1 MFISI
6 IVPVYKVE
14 RYLEKFLDSILSC
27 RGALYEVILIL
38 RDSEDRC
45 VEIAKSYKEEFKDK
59 IELVY
64 QEGEGL
70 SNARNCGIKI
80 ARGKYVV
87 FFDSDDLIDNVLFSS
102 LLRYIKI
109 KDFDYDFDI
118 LISDYKV
125 IDRNGNISYVES
137 SIEDRGVIED
147 KRYLRSFLHNRR
159 NYWNVWQYIYK
170 LEFIL
175 KNDLFF
181 IEGIFSEDIDY
192 STKSILK
199 AEKIFFSHLPYYEY
213 RIGRVDSLANNIS
226 LKHISDL
233 CNIIEKS
240 ILEVE
245 LSNSEVKEALYERL
259 LDQYILSFVMIYD
272 LDIKQRREAI
282 RLIES
287 KKFILAKGKGIKYKF
302 IRFCNVFIIATILKF
317 IRYIRRCFYKIH

>member
-14 RYLEKFLDSILSC
+14 RYLEKFLDSMLSC

-38 RDSEDRC
+38 RDSEDKC

-80 ARGKYVV
+80 AKGKYVV
-87 FFDSDDLIDNVLFSS
+87 FFDSDDLIDDVLFSS

-159 NYWNVWQYIYK
+159 NYWNVWQYIYR
-170 LEFIL
+170 LDFIL

-199 AEKIFFSHLPYYEY
+199 AERIFFSHLPYYEY

-245 LSNSEVKEALYERL
+245 LSNSEVKEALYKRL

-287 KKFILAKGKGIKYKF
+287 KKFILAKGKGKKYKF
-302 IRFCNVFIIATILKF
+302 IRVCNVFIIATILKF
-317 IRYIRRCFYKIH
+317 IRYIRRRFYKIH

>member
-14 RYLEKFLDSILSC
+14 RYLEKFLDSMLSC

-45 VEIAKSYKEEFKDK
+45 IEIGKSYKEEFKDK

-80 ARGKYVV
+80 AKGKYVV

-109 KDFDYDFDI
+109 KDFDYGFDI

-170 LEFIL
+170 LDFIL

-181 IEGIFSEDIDY
+181 IEGMFSEDIDY

-199 AEKIFFSHLPYYEY
+199 AERIFFSHLPYYEY

-233 CNIIEKS
+233 CNILENS

-245 LSNSEVKEALYERL
+245 LSNSEVKEVLYERL

-287 KKFILAKGKGIKYKF
+287 KKFILTKGKGIKYKF
-302 IRFCNVFIIATILKF
+302 IRVCNVFIIATILRC

>member
-170 LEFIL
+170 LDFIL

-199 AEKIFFSHLPYYEY
+199 AERIFFSHLPYYEY

-233 CNIIEKS
+233 CNIIERS

-245 LSNSEVKEALYERL
+245 LSNSEVKEALYKRL

-287 KKFILAKGKGIKYKF
+287 KKFILAKGKGKKYKF
-302 IRFCNVFIIATILKF
+302 IRVCNVFIIATILKF
-317 IRYIRRCFYKIH
+317 IRYIRRRFYKIH

>member
-14 RYLEKFLDSILSC
+14 RYLKKFLDSMLSC

-80 ARGKYVV
+80 AKGKYVV
-87 FFDSDDLIDNVLFSS
+87 FFDSDDLIDDVLFSS

-170 LEFIL
+170 LDFIL

-199 AEKIFFSHLPYYEY
+199 AERIFFSHLPYYEY

-226 LKHISDL
+226 LKYIIDL
-233 CNIIEKS
+233 CNILENS

-245 LSNSEVKEALYERL
+245 LSNSEVKEALYKRL

-272 LDIKQRREAI
+272 LPKEDRKKAVNIIK
-282 RLIES
+282 S
-287 KKFILAKGKGIKYKF
+287 KKYILDKMKNIKYQFAKLSS
-302 IRFCNVFIIATILKF
+302 IRIMAMILMI
-317 IRYIRRCFYKIH
+317 IRYFRRNLYKIH

>member
-14 RYLEKFLDSILSC
+14 RYLEKFLDSMLSC

-38 RDSEDRC
+38 RDSEDKC
-45 VEIAKSYKEEFKDK
+45 IEIAKSYKEEFKDK

-80 ARGKYVV
+80 AKGKYVV
-87 FFDSDDLIDNVLFSS
+87 FFDSDDLIDDVLFSS

-159 NYWNVWQYIYK
+159 NYWNVWQYIYR
-170 LEFIL
+170 LDFIL

-199 AEKIFFSHLPYYEY
+199 AERIFFSHLPYYEY

-245 LSNSEVKEALYERL
+245 LSNSEVKEALYKRL

-287 KKFILAKGKGIKYKF
+287 KKFILAKGKGKKYKF
-302 IRFCNVFIIATILKF
+302 IRVCNVFIIATILKF
-317 IRYIRRCFYKIH
+317 IRYIRRRFYKIH